1 MAKKVRG
8 YVQPSGGREVY
19 IPDFIVPLWQIEFRE
34 RHGISVDHE
43 IAKVILQA
51 KYTESTWKWKRA
63 VEHIADILAER
74 GLSKEHAVHF
84 AKQIVELA
92 LQ

>member
-1 MAKKVRG
+1 MDKLARG
-8 YVQPSGGREVY
+8 YVHSTWGREVY

-34 RHGISVDHE
+34 RHGIYIDHD

-63 VEHIADILAER
+63 IEHIGEILSER
-74 GLSKEHAVHF
+74 GLAKEHAMHF
-84 AKQIVELA
+84 AKHIVELA